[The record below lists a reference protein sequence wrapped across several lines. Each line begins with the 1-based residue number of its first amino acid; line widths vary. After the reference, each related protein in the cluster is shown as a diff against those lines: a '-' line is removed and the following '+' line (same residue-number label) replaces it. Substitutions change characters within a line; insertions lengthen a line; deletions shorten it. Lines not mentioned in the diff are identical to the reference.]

1 MLVLI
6 AAIECPEDRDL
17 MTEFYEK
24 KLKLLYHVAGKIIS
38 GKENI
43 EDVVYEAFARII
55 EKIDVFKT
63 LKPQQQDKYAAMTV
77 RNLCYLH
84 LRKEKHF
91 STVSFEELLD
101 LSDNAKETDPAQA
114 AEQQLFNDRIHSI
127 ISRLKLEDRM
137 LLEQKY
143 ILHWTDVEMA
153 QLYGIK
159 TNSMRMK
166 LTRAKRNLFKQM
178 QEQRFQLDD
187 WQL

>member
-1 MLVLI
+1 MLLLI

-17 MTEFYEK
+17 MTEFYETNRN
-24 KLKLLYHVAGKIIS
+24 LLFHEAQKHITC
-38 GKENI
+38 E
-43 EDVVYEAFARII
+43 EDLEDLVYEAFVKII
-55 EKIDVFKT
+55 EKIDVFRT
-63 LKPQQQDKYAAMTV
+63 LQPKQRARYAAVTV

-91 STVSFEELLD
+91 SIVSFDELIGAAD
-101 LSDNAKETDPAQA
+101 VTKENEPERIT
-114 AEQQLFNDRIHSI
+114 EHRLFNQQIHDI
-127 ISRLKLEDRM
+127 ISQLDTEERL

-166 LTRAKRNLFKQM
+166 LTRAKRSLFKQM
-178 QEQRFQLDD
+178 QEQGFQLDD
-187 WQL
+187 WKV